1 MASKFFDKKASSG
14 GGVTLANKSAVK
26 NENMSNK
33 DFLEELHEPI
43 FNKFIS
49 TITFKRKEKYNHFL

>member
-1 MASKFFDKKASSG
+1 MASNFFDKKSSSR

-33 DFLEELHEPI
+33 DFSEELH
-43 FNKFIS
+43 
-49 TITFKRKEKYNHFL
+49 